1 MHALTWYFNLKTCV
15 GSWEAGGVW
24 LKDRGNA
31 TQPSDLEGEDH
42 LPYVQ
47 ITWSL
52 KKKKKNGPGPAIFAA
67 SLHHFCKIL
76 VLLLIIIIQLNIRNN
91 ETL

>member
-52 KKKKKNGPGPAIFAA
+52 KKKKNGPGPAIFAA